1 MAKKRRRRKKSGGK
15 GGGIAVMTLQP
26 GQVPTDEQ
34 LEEEAKQLEKELDSK
49 TQKRFDD
56 AKKDG
61 YDLASLQVLVSC
73 SILRCYRITIAGRDK
88 YQGQEFRV

>member
-15 GGGIAVMTLQP
+15 GGGVAVMTLHP
-26 GQVPTDEQ
+26 GQVPSDEQ
-34 LEEEAKQLEKELDSK
+34 LEDEAKQLEKELDSK

-61 YDLASLQVLVSC
+61 YDLSTLQSLS
-73 SILRCYRITIAGRDK
+73 
-88 YQGQEFRV
+88 GQELAKIGEKEKIPEKISAVIWE